1 MKTIVLNNKVSRLTL
16 NHEFEDSMWN
26 VWLEK
31 LEQGKWQMV
40 GHAMVKASSRY
51 DAALSGL
58 EVLGVGSPHRLLS
71 GLL

>member
-1 MKTIVLNNKVSRLTL
+1 MKTIVLNNKVNRLTL
-16 NHEFEDSMWN
+16 NHDFDNSVWN

-40 GHAMVKASSRY
+40 GHAMVKADNRY
-51 DAALSGL
+51 EAGLSGL
-58 EVLGVGSPHRLLS
+58 EVLGLGSPHRLLN